1 MCLTYMQNNY
11 FFAGYH
17 IIIII
22 EVEQGR
28 NKGTRSVSPAR
39 GIRGWKMF
47 VNQVHGILVK
57 SGELRL
63 PLHSQSYNYTV
74 LLNNTTTLIT
84 AYQIKLYTA
93 ELTVTPQTASPTTTI
108 LTTSVTTTTATGI
121 CLCYISL
128 DSKPIKIRPGVPIA
142 W

>member
-1 MCLTYMQNNY
+1 MFLTYNY
-11 FFAGYH
+11 VEQLFFCRVSYN
-17 IIIII
+17 II
-22 EVEQGR
+22 EVKGG

-108 LTTSVTTTTATGI
+108 PTTSVTTTATGI

-128 DSKPIKIRPGVPIA
+128 DSKPIKIRSGVPIA